1 MQKGASFKEREI
13 FRNPL
18 SKEEIRNLLKGRPLV
33 EFFSWRSP
41 RAKAL
46 GLVGKERS
54 DDDMINL
61 MSEESALIRRPLIVI
76 GDEIVV
82 GMDAEKLSDLL

>member
-1 MQKGASFKEREI
+1 MQKGVSFKEREI

-18 SKEEIRNLLKGRPLV
+18 SKEEIRNLLKGRPLAG
-33 EFFSWRSP
+33 FFSWRSP

-46 GLVGKERS
+46 GLVGKELS
-54 DDDMINL
+54 DDDMIGF
-61 MSEESALIRRPLIVI
+61 MSKEPALIRRPLTVI

-82 GMDAEKLSDLL
+82 GMDAEKLSKLL

>member
-1 MQKGASFKEREI
+1 LQKGVSFKEREI

-18 SKEEIRNLLKGRPLV
+18 SKEEIRNLLKGRPLA

-46 GLVGKERS
+46 GLVGKELS
-54 DDDMINL
+54 DDEMIHF
-61 MSEESALIRRPLIVI
+61 MSQEPALIRRPLIVI
-76 GDEIVV
+76 DGEIVV
-82 GMDAEKLSDLL
+82 GFNAKKLSDLL